1 MWRTKIITASA
12 FEKCAITFLLL
23 LLALPAYAQ
32 RVFNYSGVSFRT
44 SYAKTAVVIARKGGY
59 SGDVVVPAV
68 ARYGGATYRVTSVDS
83 CAFAGCPN
91 LRSVVLP
98 PCVTKIGKCAFQY
111 STNLQKVVLPDSLT
125 TIPDRAFECTAI
137 ESISIPSKV
146 DSIGKYAF
154 ATTKLKAI
162 PDLAKVRRLA
172 KGVFSECYEMKSFDI
187 PEGIVSIDADAVSSL
202 YNVTRIRVPRS
213 VRHIAP
219 GAFGICA
226 DVVSV
231 EFADG
236 AQLRSLESNCFFFT
250 PVTNFPALTVP
261 ESIEEVAPGGFVA
274 SAKQDYLF
282 YNAINCR
289 RVGRGDQFGLTTP
302 LTIFIGGRVESLPD
316 RAFYTTAANLPRAIV
331 CLGSVPP
338 TCSGEPFTPRTYET
352 VTLYIPQGTRD
363 AFAAAEQWQRFRNV
377 VEFVPA
383 QEVILR
389 SRHVNLQPGD
399 RGHIQAQVSPKNALP
414 FLVCTSDNHDAVLPV
429 GAATIIARSSGS
441 ANVSVTTLD
450 GSGVA
455 TTFSVTVGGL

>member
-1 MWRTKIITASA
+1 MANIRTMAST
-12 FEKCAITFLLL
+12 FVKSAITLLL
-23 LLALPAYAQ
+23 LLSALPTFAQ
-32 RVFNYSGVSFRT
+32 RMFSYNGVAFRT
-44 SYAKTAVVIARKGGY
+44 SYAKTAIVIARKSGY

-68 ARYGGATYRVTSVDS
+68 ARYAGTSYRVTTVDS
-83 CAFAGCPN
+83 AAFALCPN

-98 PCVTKIGKCAFQY
+98 SSVTKIGKCAFQY

-154 ATTKLKAI
+154 ATTKLRAI
-162 PDLAKVRRLA
+162 PALARVRRLA
-172 KGVFSECYEMKSFDI
+172 QGVFSGCYEMKSFDI

-213 VRHIAP
+213 VQQIAP
-219 GAFGICA
+219 GAFGICS

-231 EFADG
+231 EFAHG
-236 AQLRSLESNCFFFT
+236 AQLRSFESNCFFFT
-250 PVTNFPALTVP
+250 PVSNFPALTVP
-261 ESIEEVAPGGFVA
+261 ESIETVAPGGFVA

-282 YNAINCR
+282 YNATNCR
-289 RVGRGDQFGLTTP
+289 LVGRGDEFALSAP
-302 LTIFIGGRVESLPD
+302 LTIFIGSMVESLPD
-316 RAFYTTAANLPRAIV
+316 HAFYATAANLPRAVV

-352 VTLYIPQGTRD
+352 VTLYIPQGSRY
-363 AFAAAEQWQRFRNV
+363 AFAAAEQWCRFRNV
-377 VEFVPA
+377 VEFVPV

-399 RGHIQAQVSPKNALP
+399 RGHIQAQISPENALP
-414 FLVCTSDNHDAVLPV
+414 FLICTSDNHDTVLPIRA
-429 GAATIIARSSGS
+429 GTIVARSSGS
-441 ANVSVTTLD
+441 ANVTVKALD

-455 TTFSVTVGGL
+455 TSLKVTVGGL